1 MKKLEKLKTFED
13 ACKVLRLNSKKVL
26 PDFSCYP
33 KQDHAAMQAHAKLVI
48 IVRAANLLTNKGKE
62 WKPDWSNYGQW
73 KYYPWFEMGSS
84 SGVGF
89 SYYDCAFWYTFSF
102 VGSRLCFKS
111 ADLAKHAGQLFEQE
125 IYKPLFTI

>member
-1 MKKLEKLKTFED
+1 
-13 ACKVLRLNSKKVL
+13 
-26 PDFSCYP
+26 
-33 KQDHAAMQAHAKLVI
+33 LVI
-48 IVRAANLLTNKGKE
+48 IAKAINGDWV
-62 WKPDWSNYGQW
+62 PDWTDSSQW

-89 SYYDCAFWYTFSF
+89 SYHDYVAWRTYST

-111 ADLAKHAGQLFEQE
+111 SDLAKHAGQLFEQE